1 VRAALE
7 LFLERG
13 FDAVTA
19 AEIAA
24 RADVTERT
32 YFRHFPDK
40 REVLFD
46 GERALTEWV
55 TEALASVPA
64 DVPLWS
70 AIRRTVDLIVPPL
83 EANRPDSDR
92 LAAIVAATPALRER
106 AASKEARLVAIITEL
121 LVGRGAS
128 ADEAALVARTA
139 WGVLAHAIGAWRA
152 APGTPLQQHVDR
164 DFTLLSGLVSNTE
177 RLALAGFLAG
187 YSGLLILVLSSS
199 GECLPRR

>member
-1 VRAALE
+1 MPRSGKEARERLVRAALE
-7 LFLERG
+7 LISERG

-24 RADVTERT
+24 RAGVTERT

-46 GERALTEWV
+46 GERQLIEWV

-70 AIRRTVDLIVPPL
+70 AMRRTVDLIVPPL
-83 EANRPDSDR
+83 EANRPNSDR

-106 AASKEARLVAIITEL
+106 AVSKEVRLIAMITDLLVA
-121 LVGRGAS
+121 RGAS

-139 WGVLAHAIGAWRA
+139 WGVLAHSIEAWRA
-152 APGTPLQQHVDR
+152 APGTALQGHIDR
-164 DFTLLSGLVSNTE
+164 GFALLGGLV
-177 RLALAGFLAG
+177 RA
-187 YSGLLILVLSSS
+187 
-199 GECLPRR
+199 

>member
-1 VRAALE
+1 MPRSGKEARERLVRAALE

-24 RADVTERT
+24 RAGVTERT

-64 DVPLWS
+64 DVPLWP
-70 AIRRTVDLIVPPL
+70 AIRRTVELIVPPL

-106 AASKEARLVAIITEL
+106 AVSKEARLVATITDL

-152 APGTPLQQHVDR
+152 APGTPLQQHVDHG
-164 DFTLLSGLVSNTE
+164 FTLLSGLVS
-177 RLALAGFLAG
+177 A
-187 YSGLLILVLSSS
+187 
-199 GECLPRR
+199 

>member
-1 VRAALE
+1 MPRSGEDARRRLRQAALE
-7 LFLERG
+7 LFRERG
-13 FDAVTA
+13 YDATTT

-24 RADVTERT
+24 RAGVTERT

-64 DVPLWS
+64 GVPLWP

-106 AASKEARLVAIITEL
+106 AVSKEARLVAIITDL
-121 LVGRGAS
+121 LVGRG
-128 ADEAALVARTA
+128 
-139 WGVLAHAIGAWRA
+139 
-152 APGTPLQQHVDR
+152 
-164 DFTLLSGLVSNTE
+164 
-177 RLALAGFLAG
+177 
-187 YSGLLILVLSSS
+187 
-199 GECLPRR
+199 

>member
-1 VRAALE
+1 MPRSGREARERLVKAALD

-19 AEIAA
+19 AEIAVCA
-24 RADVTERT
+24 GVTERT

-46 GERALTEWV
+46 GERWLTEWV

-64 DVPLWS
+64 DLSLWP
-70 AIRRTVDLIVPPL
+70 AMRRTVDLVVPSL

-106 AASKEARLVAIITEL
+106 AASKEARLVALITDL
-121 LVGRGAS
+121 LVGRGAP
-128 ADEAALVARTA
+128 ADDAALVARTA
-139 WGVLAHAIGAWRA
+139 WGVLAHAIAAWRG

-164 DFTLLSGLVSNTE
+164 GFTLLGGLVS
-177 RLALAGFLAG
+177 A
-187 YSGLLILVLSSS
+187 
-199 GECLPRR
+199 

>member
-1 VRAALE
+1 MPRSGKQARERLEKAALE

-13 FDAVTA
+13 FDAVTT

-46 GERALTEWV
+46 GERRLTEWV

-64 DVPLWS
+64 EVALWPTM
-70 AIRRTVDLIVPPL
+70 RRTVDLIVAPL
-83 EANRPDSDR
+83 EANRQGGDR
-92 LAAIVAATPALRER
+92 LAAIIAATPALRER
-106 AASKEARLVAIITEL
+106 AISKEAHLVALLTDL

-128 ADEAALVARTA
+128 TDEAALVARTV
-139 WGVLAHAIGAWRA
+139 WGVLAYAIEAWRA
-152 APGTPLQQHVDR
+152 APGTRLQPYVDHG
-164 DFTLLSGLVSNTE
+164 FTVLSGVVN
-177 RLALAGFLAG
+177 A
-187 YSGLLILVLSSS
+187 
-199 GECLPRR
+199 